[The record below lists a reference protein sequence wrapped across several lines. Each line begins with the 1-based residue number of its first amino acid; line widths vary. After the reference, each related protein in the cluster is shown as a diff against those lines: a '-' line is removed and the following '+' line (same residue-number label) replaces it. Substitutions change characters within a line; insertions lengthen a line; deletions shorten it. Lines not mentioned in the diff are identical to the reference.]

1 MEGVQQELQTLSKF
15 YEIVLDFVVNYSF
28 QVVGALLI
36 LAVGALVSRW
46 VARLLLD
53 TCEKRNVDVTL
64 SKFLASVV
72 RILIF
77 ALFVIISLG
86 KFGITLAPFI
96 AAIGAVFFGASLAMQ
111 GLLSNYAAG
120 LTLILARYFKVGDT
134 ITVQG
139 VSGVVDE
146 IRLAMT
152 FLSTED
158 GEVITIPNKLIVGEI
173 LQNSFEFKVVE
184 MVIGI
189 DYGDDPALAKS
200 VIEKVLASRD
210 DVAEEPRPQV
220 GVDNFAESSID
231 VGFRYWVP
239 MKSYYQSRYGANLA
253 VFESLKTAGI
263 SIPFPRRDV
272 TLLSGRKG
280 LAED

>member
-1 MEGVQQELQTLSKF
+1 MEDVQQELQALAKF
-15 YEIVLDFVVNYSF
+15 YEIVIDFVVNYSF
-28 QVVGALLI
+28 QVIGALLI
-36 LAVGALVSRW
+36 LAVGAIVSRYA
-46 VARLLLD
+46 ARLLLD
-53 TCEKRNVDVTL
+53 MCEKRNVDITL
-64 SKFLASVV
+64 SKFLSSVV

-96 AAIGAVFFGASLAMQ
+96 AAIGAVFFGASLAVQ

-139 VSGVVDE
+139 VSGVVEE
-146 IRLAMT
+146 IKLAMT

-189 DYGDDPALAKS
+189 DYADDPALAKS
-200 VIEKVLASRD
+200 VIEGVLTGRQ
-210 DVAEEPRPQV
+210 DVATDPKPQV
-220 GVDNFAESSID
+220 GVDTFGESSID
-231 VGFRYWVP
+231 IGFRYWVP
-239 MKSYYQSRYGANLA
+239 MKSYYQSRYSANLA
-253 VFESLKTAGI
+253 VFQSLKDAGI
-263 SIPFPRRDV
+263 SVPFPRRDV
-272 TLLSGRKG
+272 TMLPGSQP
-280 LAED
+280 AA